1 MSDSNLTFAQIART
15 LGVSPAALTNWKNR
29 YADDFPPPAGVD
41 SKDRRTYNLADI
53 KAFLAKYN
61 LGAVNRRDEIE
72 NGADPILM
80 SLDICRDD
88 LPAVPLLFQIV
99 TSFALLTVQKE
110 RTVLED
116 FRSGDIDQALEKIT
130 DRDVYETL
138 NVYMGRDLVEKM
150 LVRKMDGGSRVEV
163 VKKLADLWLLTEDSF
178 NGEQLAKRIYGQF
191 DRISRQQKRG
201 DYSTTPSV
209 VELIT
214 RIGLGH
220 RILDI
225 CSGVGSVVHAYG
237 LRAPEIYSQEIHKG
251 LAAMQRMLHKIA
263 GFKAEVYGENSILIF
278 HPEWVEKPFDV
289 VIGLTPFGQPI
300 APEDFSRN
308 DPRWQVT
315 RPPRSKTKEAFFIES
330 AIAYLA
336 KGDESFVPR
345 AILGLRPSWFNTAA
359 DAEVRSYLAES
370 GLIEA
375 VIHLGPGVNPSS
387 PLGLG
392 LLILRHQ
399 PVGNRTTSIRIID
412 ATKVGKISAG
422 RRNLSLDD
430 IDNILKVF
438 HWKNQLE
445 SNASEEN
452 EHSIKVIDVSQ
463 QELLAHDAVLEVQR
477 YAVVED
483 PKASI
488 ERAFEAID
496 RVDESFHQLVKSES
510 NGVLVD
516 SLKVIFSRIQNLD
529 GSQVRHIRV
538 MNRDDDGNGLHSRVI
553 TRPQGIEWNPDLV
566 RLTDVVI
573 CLSGS
578 NVATA
583 CEGRELI
590 EKKLPWKKILLLRP
604 IDDRIRP
611 LYLLAQ
617 AQGGA
622 FNAELQRL
630 VTGTTIQSINSEALR
645 NVQIAIPSTEIQ
657 SMVEMFVKVLESRT
671 QTLETALAA
680 NEVLHEALGLFLQ
693 AYLKSSDP
701 NNS

>member
-29 YADDFPPPAGVD
+29 YSDDFPPPAGVD

-53 KAFLAKYN
+53 KAFLAIYN
-61 LGAVNRRDEIE
+61 LGTVNRRDEIE

-80 SLDICRDD
+80 SLDICCDD
-88 LPAVPLLFQIV
+88 LPAVSLLFQVV

-110 RTVLED
+110 REILES
-116 FRSGDIDQALEKIT
+116 FRSGDIDKALGQISDTDIYDSLNLFLGRDFIEQAL
-130 DRDVYETL
+130 
-138 NVYMGRDLVEKM
+138 GR
-150 LVRKMDGGSRVEV
+150 EV
-163 VKKLADLWLLTEDSF
+163 KLGVIKKLADLWLTTDEPT
-178 NGEQLAKRIYGQF
+178 NGEQLATRIYGQF

-209 VELIT
+209 VQLIT

-225 CSGVGSVVHAYG
+225 CSGVGSIVHAYG
-237 LRAPEIYSQEIHKG
+237 SRAPEIYSQEIHKG
-251 LAAMQRMLHKIA
+251 LATLQRMLHKIA
-263 GFKAEVYGENSILIF
+263 GFKAEVYGENSIMIF
-278 HPEWVEKPFDV
+278 HPEWLEKPFDV
-289 VIGLTPFGQPI
+289 VIGLTPFGQTVV
-300 APEDFSRN
+300 PEDFSRN

-330 AIAYLA
+330 AVAYLA

-345 AILGLRPSWFNTAA
+345 AILGLRPSWFNTGS

-399 PVGNRTTSIRIID
+399 PVGKRSTNIRIID
-412 ATKVGKISAG
+412 ATKVGKVSAG
-422 RRNLSLDD
+422 RRKLLDTD
-430 IDNILKVF
+430 IDRILEALHSKRQ
-438 HWKNQLE
+438 NTSTE
-445 SNASEEN
+445 SGDTDN
-452 EHSIKVIDVSQ
+452 SIKVIDVSQ
-463 QELLAHDAVLEVQR
+463 HELLAHDAVLEVQR
-477 YAVVED
+477 YAVLED
-483 PKASI
+483 PKDSI
-488 ERAFEAID
+488 ERAFRAID
-496 RVDESFHQLVKSES
+496 RVDESFHQLVKNDSD
-510 NGVLVD
+510 GVLVD
-516 SLKVIFSRIQNLD
+516 SLKVIFSRIQNLN

-538 MNRDDDGNGLHSRVI
+538 MNRGDDGNGLHSRVI

-566 RLTDVVI
+566 RPTDVVI

-590 EKKLPWKKILLLRP
+590 KKKLPWKKILLLRP
-604 IDDRIRP
+604 VDDRIRP

-622 FNAELQRL
+622 FNAELQRF

-645 NVQIAIPSTEIQ
+645 NVQVAIPSTEIQ

>member
-29 YADDFPPPAGVD
+29 YSDDFPPPAGVD
-41 SKDRRTYNLADI
+41 SKGRRTYNLADI

-61 LGAVNRRDEIE
+61 LGAVNRSDEIE

-80 SLDICRDD
+80 SLDICRND
-88 LPAVPLLFQIV
+88 LPAVPLLFQVV
-99 TSFALLTVQKE
+99 TSFALLAVLKE
-110 RTVLED
+110 PEILESL
-116 FRSGDIDQALEKIT
+116 RSGDIDKALMQISDT
-130 DRDVYETL
+130 DVLDSL
-138 NVYMGRDLVEKM
+138 NLFLGRDPIEQELG
-150 LVRKMDGGSRVEV
+150 REV
-163 VKKLADLWLLTEDSF
+163 KLGVIKKLADLWLLSEESF

-209 VELIT
+209 VRLIT
-214 RIGLGH
+214 QIGFGL
-220 RILDI
+220 RILDM

-237 LRAPEIYSQEIHKG
+237 RGSSDIHSQEIHKG
-251 LAAMQRMLHKIA
+251 LASLQRMLHKIA
-263 GFKAEVYGENSILIF
+263 GFKIEVLGENSIKTF
-278 HPEWVEKPFDV
+278 HPEWIDKPFDV
-289 VIGLTPFGQPI
+289 VIGLTPFGQSVTPD
-300 APEDFSRN
+300 DFSRN

-412 ATKVGKISAG
+412 ATKVGKVSAG
-422 RRNLSLDD
+422 RRSLSLSD

-438 HWKNQLE
+438 HSKNQLE

-452 EHSIKVIDVSQ
+452 EHSIKAIDVSQ
-463 QELLAHDAVLEVQR
+463 QELLAHDAVLEVLR

-496 RVDESFHQLVKSES
+496 RVDESFHQLVKNDS

-529 GSQVRHIRV
+529 GSQVRHIRL
-538 MNRDDDGNGLHSRVI
+538 MNRGDDGNGLHSRVI

-566 RLTDVVI
+566 RPTDIVI

-604 IDDRIRP
+604 VDDRIRP

-622 FNAELQRL
+622 FNAELQRF

>member
-29 YADDFPPPAGVD
+29 YSDDFPPPAGVD
-41 SKDRRTYNLADI
+41 SKGRRTYNLADI

-61 LGAVNRRDEIE
+61 LGAVNRSDEIE

-80 SLDICRDD
+80 SLDICRND
-88 LPAVPLLFQIV
+88 LPIVPLLFQIV
-99 TSFALLTVQKE
+99 SAFALLAIQKE
-110 RTVLED
+110 RAILED
-116 FRSGDIDQALEKIT
+116 FRDGEVDQALKKIS
-130 DRDVYETL
+130 DPDIHSSLNLFLGRSPIEQIPLRETNGRANL
-138 NVYMGRDLVEKM
+138 NTI
-150 LVRKMDGGSRVEV
+150 
-163 VKKLADLWLLTEDSF
+163 KKLANLWLLTAEPTS
-178 NGEQLAKRIYGQF
+178 GEEFAARIYGHF
-191 DRISRQQKRG
+191 DRLSKQQKSG
-201 DYSTTPSV
+201 DFSTTPSV

-225 CSGVGSVVHAYG
+225 CSGVGSIVHAYG
-237 LRAPEIYSQEIHKG
+237 RKAPDIHSQEIHAEIAT
-251 LAAMQRMLHKIA
+251 LQRLLHKIS
-263 GFKAEVYGENSILIF
+263 GFNIAVHSENSIMIF

-289 VIGLTPFGQPI
+289 VIGLTPFGQSVTPD
-300 APEDFSRN
+300 DFSRN

-330 AIAYLA
+330 AIAYLT

-412 ATKVGKISAG
+412 ATKVGKVSAG

-430 IDNILKVF
+430 VDNILKVF
-438 HWKNQLE
+438 HSKNQLE
-445 SNASEEN
+445 SNASGEN

-463 QELLAHDAVLEVQR
+463 QEVLAHDSVLEVQR

-496 RVDESFHQLVKSES
+496 RVDESFHQLLKSDS

-529 GSQVRHIRV
+529 GSQVRLIRV
-538 MNRDDDGNGLHSRVI
+538 MNRGDDGNGLHSRVI

-566 RLTDVVI
+566 RPTDVVI

-604 IDDRIRP
+604 VDDRIRP

-622 FNAELQRL
+622 FNAELQRF

-671 QTLETALAA
+671 QTLETALAD

>member
-29 YADDFPPPAGVD
+29 YSDDFPPPAGVD

-53 KAFLAKYN
+53 KAFMAKYN

-72 NGADPILM
+72 NGSDPILM

-88 LPAVPLLFQIV
+88 LPAAPLLFQVV
-99 TSFALLTVQKE
+99 TSFALLAVQKE
-110 RTVLED
+110 REILEG
-116 FRSGDIDQALEKIT
+116 FRSGDIDKALGQISDTDIFDSLNLFLGRDFIEQAL
-130 DRDVYETL
+130 
-138 NVYMGRDLVEKM
+138 GR
-150 LVRKMDGGSRVEV
+150 EV
-163 VKKLADLWLLTEDSF
+163 KLGVIKKLADLWLLSEEPV

-209 VELIT
+209 VRLIT
-214 RIGLGH
+214 QIGFGL
-220 RILDI
+220 RILDM
-225 CSGVGSVVHAYG
+225 CSGVGSIVHAYG
-237 LRAPEIYSQEIHKG
+237 RGSSDIHSQEIHKG
-251 LAAMQRMLHKIA
+251 LASLQRMLHKIA
-263 GFKAEVYGENSILIF
+263 GFTIEVLGENSIKTF
-278 HPEWVEKPFDV
+278 HPEWVEKPFHL
-289 VIGLTPFGQPI
+289 VIGLTPFGQSVTPD
-300 APEDFSRN
+300 DFSRK

-315 RPPRSKTKEAFFIES
+315 RPPRSKTKEAFFVES

-399 PVGNRTTSIRIID
+399 PVGNRSTSIRIID
-412 ATKVGKISAG
+412 ATKVGKVSAG
-422 RRNLSLDD
+422 RRSLSLGD

-438 HWKNQLE
+438 HSKNQLE

-463 QELLAHDAVLEVQR
+463 QELLTHDAVLEVQR
-477 YAVVED
+477 YAVVGDVE
-483 PKASI
+483 SLI
-488 ERAFEAID
+488 EESVQD
-496 RVDESFHQLVKSES
+496 LEKLDESIHQFIEIFQKY
-510 NGVLVD
+510 NLVD
-516 SLKVIFSRIQNLD
+516 HIKNIFALIKKLN
-529 GSQVRHIRV
+529 GSQVRNVPLLSRGTEGV
-538 MNRDDDGNGLHSRVI
+538 ALHSKLI
-553 TRPQGIEWNPDLV
+553 TRPQGIEWNTDLV
-566 RLTDVVI
+566 RPTDIVI

-578 NVATA
+578 SVASA

-590 EKKLPWKKILLLRP
+590 EKKLNWKKILLLRP
-604 IDDRIRP
+604 IDDQILP

-617 AQGGA
+617 AQRGA
-622 FNAELQRL
+622 LNAELQRF
-630 VTGTTIQSINSEALR
+630 VTGTTVQSINSEALR
-645 NVQIAIPSTEIQ
+645 NVQIAIPSFEIQ
-657 SMVEMFVKVLESRT
+657 GLVGGFIELLKLRTEGLE
-671 QTLETALAA
+671 LAA
-680 NEVLHEALGLFLQ
+680 TGNKDMNETLGLFLQ
-693 AYLKSSDP
+693 AFL
-701 NNS
+701 NSTGNRLP